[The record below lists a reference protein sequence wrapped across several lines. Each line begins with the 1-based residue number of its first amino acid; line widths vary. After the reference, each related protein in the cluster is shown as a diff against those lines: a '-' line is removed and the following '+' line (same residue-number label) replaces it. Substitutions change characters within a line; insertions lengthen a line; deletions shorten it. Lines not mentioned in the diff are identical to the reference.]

1 MPAAGN
7 ARAGSVN
14 DCEARYMF
22 EVGRLCMK
30 IAGREAGKYC
40 VIVKKMDDNF
50 VLITG
55 PRELTSVKRRRCNMN
70 HLEPM
75 LDVLKIKSD
84 AADNDVLK
92 AYQQANLTKKLGL
105 EPGKPA
111 RKAEKR
117 PEKKE
122 PKKEKAVVKKPAK
135 KDARK
140 EKPAAKKSEKP
151 KKAPAKPAKKAVKA
165 KVRKPAAKKSAP
177 KTKAKKK

>member
-1 MPAAGN
+1 
-7 ARAGSVN
+7 
-14 DCEARYMF
+14 MF

-111 RKAEKR
+111 PKPARKAEKR

-122 PKKEKAVVKKPAK
+122 AKKEKAVVKKPAK

>member
-1 MPAAGN
+1 
-7 ARAGSVN
+7 
-14 DCEARYMF
+14 MF

-111 RKAEKR
+111 PKPARKAEKR

-140 EKPAAKKSEKP
+140 ERPAAKKSEKP